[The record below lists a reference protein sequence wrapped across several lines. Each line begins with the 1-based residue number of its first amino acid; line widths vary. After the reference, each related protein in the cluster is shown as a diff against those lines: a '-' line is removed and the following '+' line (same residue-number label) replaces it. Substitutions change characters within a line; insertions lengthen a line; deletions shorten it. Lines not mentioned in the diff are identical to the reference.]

1 MAEPV
6 KWWFEAAYIQACNCD
21 FGCPCEFQAPP
32 TKGYCEGSG
41 AWQISSGRYGDVSLD
56 GLGLAFAAKWPGAL
70 HLGGGTGALFVDERA
85 SEAQRAALLQIASGQ
100 AGGMPFEIIVTTLSK
115 VLDPFFVP
123 FAFNWDG
130 RNSSVKIGGH
140 MEIETEPVK
149 NPVTGNPEG
158 VRIVHETG
166 FVFKE
171 AEVVAGK
178 TCVASAGEIQFDWP
192 NQSGFVARVRYAN

>member
-6 KWWFEAAYIQACNCD
+6 KWWFEADYIQACNCD

-32 TKGYCEGSG
+32 TKGFCEGSG
-41 AWQISSGRYGDVSLD
+41 AWHIRSGRCGEVPLD
-56 GLGLAFAAKWPGAL
+56 GLGLAFAARWPGAL
-70 HLGGGTGALFVDERA
+70 HLGGGTGALFIDERA

-100 AGGMPFEIIVTTLSK
+100 AGGMPFEIIVTTFSK

-123 FAFNWDG
+123 FTFHWDG
-130 RNSSVKIGGH
+130 RNSRVKIGPY

-149 NPVTGNPEG
+149 NPVTGSPEG
-158 VRIVHETG
+158 VKIVHETG

-178 TCVASAGEIQFDWP
+178 TCTASAGEVQFDWP
-192 NQSGFVARVRYAN
+192 NQSGFVALVRYAN